1 MMRTIIP
8 TTYLLLMSAERVS
21 HESIQNRDKNK
32 NKIGIGVNL
41 VFKV

>member
-21 HESIQNRDKNK
+21 HESIQNKDK